1 MNIAEP
7 MTSLYESLFD
17 VDDNIDNVDRV
28 HLIGEEY
35 EIDVNDIRCTL
46 WKNIYKVG
54 ILKVQPPRN
63 FYKSPK
69 IDKFE
74 DPKENKLIEIL
85 CTIILNL
92 PIELIDDRWS
102 FRASI
107 EPFIEPYEKF
117 RFGRC
122 HLSKNF
128 AGDMHF
134 YTTGKDVWVSEGN
147 GIKVL
152 KTPQIYIPLKRK

>member
-1 MNIAEP
+1 MK
-7 MTSLYESLFD
+7 SLYESLFD
-17 VDDNIDNVDRV
+17 VEDNIENVARI

-35 EIDVNDIRCTL
+35 EIDTNDIRCTL

-54 ILKVQPPRN
+54 LLKVQPPRN
-63 FYKSPK
+63 LYKSPK

-74 DPKENKLIEIL
+74 DSKENKLIEIL
-85 CTIILNL
+85 CNIILNL

-122 HLSKNF
+122 YLSKDYTGN
-128 AGDMHF
+128 MCF

-147 GIKVL
+147 GIKVH
-152 KTPQIYIPLKRK
+152 KTPQIYIPFKRK